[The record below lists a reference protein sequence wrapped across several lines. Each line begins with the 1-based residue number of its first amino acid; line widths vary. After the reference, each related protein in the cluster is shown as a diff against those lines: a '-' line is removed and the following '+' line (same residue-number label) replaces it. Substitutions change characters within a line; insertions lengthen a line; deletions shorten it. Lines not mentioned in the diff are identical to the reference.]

1 MLYRL
6 LLLPLLLVLAACQTT
21 RLERD
26 FDASRDFAAYRSWS
40 WQEPAVQY
48 VPADPRLHSDLT
60 TQRVREAV
68 AQELDQRGLRPA
80 QGNPDLKV
88 QVWMLVEQ
96 RQDQVTTVY
105 GGGGYWGNPWG
116 FWGAPGY
123 AETSSYNYR
132 VGTLQID
139 LFDGRDGKL
148 VWRGSAEQVLPSRSR
163 TPTERRLDIY
173 ETVTKVLSQY
183 PPY

>member
-1 MLYRL
+1 MSYRL
-6 LLLPLLLVLAACQTT
+6 LLLPLFLLLAACQTT

-68 AQELDQRGLRPA
+68 AEELDQRGLRPA
-80 QGNPDLKV
+80 QRNPDLKV

-96 RQDQVTTVY
+96 RQDQVTDY

-123 AETSSYNYR
+123 AETCSTAATVSWCGAA
-132 VGTLQID
+132 V
-139 LFDGRDGKL
+139 
-148 VWRGSAEQVLPSRSR
+148 PSRCCRAVREPQPSAAW
-163 TPTERRLDIY
+163 TS
-173 ETVTKVLSQY
+173 TKR
-183 PPY
+183 